1 MAALALVVLL
11 LATHFHPNLAAN
23 AATWC
28 ICKDASDAI
37 LQKTLDYACGAGAD
51 CNPLHTNG
59 PCFQPNTVRAHC
71 SYAVNS
77 FFQKK
82 GQGQGTCDFA
92 GTATAITSNP
102 SIGSCVYPSSASA
115 SGTSTTPVT
124 TTPSL
129 GTTPSSTGTPSTTTG
144 TPSTTI
150 GIPSTTTGTTPYSTT
165 PGVLGGIGTGM
176 GPSGTGIDDSHGGLR
191 LLDIALFSPFSITL
205 FYGLIMLLWA

>member
-1 MAALALVVLL
+1 MLDLCLCFLFSHNIFKYNFFIYFFLHFIPSLCSVLYIMISVSWLFKRVSIFYNTENFNFFCSVSSTFVVFYELKNLVQTLVD
-11 LATHFHPNLAAN
+11 

-102 SIGSCVYPSSASA
+102 SINLQS
-115 SGTSTTPVT
+115 
-124 TTPSL
+124 
-129 GTTPSSTGTPSTTTG
+129 
-144 TPSTTI
+144 
-150 GIPSTTTGTTPYSTT
+150 
-165 PGVLGGIGTGM
+165 
-176 GPSGTGIDDSHGGLR
+176 
-191 LLDIALFSPFSITL
+191 LFSFFC
-205 FYGLIMLLWA
+205 FYMFHEQ